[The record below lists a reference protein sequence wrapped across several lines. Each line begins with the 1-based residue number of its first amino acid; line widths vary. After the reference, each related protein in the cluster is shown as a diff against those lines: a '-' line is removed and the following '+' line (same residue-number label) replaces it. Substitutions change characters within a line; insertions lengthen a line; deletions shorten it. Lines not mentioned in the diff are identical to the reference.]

1 MEKMAGMLADRFYE
15 KSTFPTVSYE
25 AFKYVIEFTLEMA
38 AGILASA
45 IIAVCFNMRWETAA
59 FLLIFWVL
67 RSYAGGIHLDKFSHC
82 FLFSAFVIAGTMA
95 LVKYSY
101 VPLWFS
107 HLLFVGGVGAFMLT
121 EPESD
126 RNRTVDE
133 EEDAYFKKK
142 LRQSFFTIAVIYLFC
157 AFTQNRKYTF
167 LIAITVS
174 VVYVLMILG
183 KVKNAKNN

>member
-1 MEKMAGMLADRFYE
+1 MEKLAGMLADRFYE
-15 KSTFPTVSYE
+15 KSSFPTVSYE
-25 AFKYVIEFTLEMA
+25 AFKYIIEFTLEMA

-45 IIAVCFNMRWETAA
+45 IIAVGFNMRWETAS

-82 FLFSAFVIAGTMA
+82 FVFSAFVIAGTMA

-107 HLLFVGGVGAFMLT
+107 HLLFIGGAGALMLT

-126 RNRTVDE
+126 RNRKVDE
-133 EEDAYFKKK
+133 AEDAYFRKK
-142 LRQSFFTIAVIYLFC
+142 LRQSFLAIAAAYLFC
-157 AFTQNRKYTF
+157 AFMQNRKYTF
-167 LIAITVS
+167 LIAITVD

>member
-1 MEKMAGMLADRFYE
+1 MEKMAAMLAERLYE
-15 KSTFPTVSYE
+15 EGSFPAVSYE
-25 AFKYVIEFTLEMA
+25 AFQYVIEFALEMA

-45 IIAVCFNMRWETAA
+45 VIAVGFDMRWETAA

-82 FLFSAFVIAGTMA
+82 FIFSAFVIAGTMA
-95 LVKYSY
+95 LVKYSW

-107 HLLFVGGVGAFMLT
+107 HLLFIGGVGAFLFT
-121 EPESD
+121 DPESD
-126 RNRTVDE
+126 RNRKVDE
-133 EEDAYFKKK
+133 AEDAYFRKK
-142 LRQSFFTIAVIYLFC
+142 LRQSFLVITVFYLIS
-157 AFTQNRKYTF
+157 AFMQNRKYTF
-167 LIAITVS
+167 LIAITIS

>member
-1 MEKMAGMLADRFYE
+1 MEKMAAMLAERLYE
-15 KSTFPTVSYE
+15 EGSFPTVSYE
-25 AFKYVIEFTLEMA
+25 AFKYVIEFALEMA

-45 IIAVCFNMRWETAA
+45 IIAVGFNMRWETAA

-82 FLFSAFVIAGTMA
+82 FIFSAFVIAGTMA

-107 HLLFVGGVGAFMLT
+107 HLLFIGGVSAFMLT
-121 EPESD
+121 DPESD
-126 RNRTVDE
+126 RNREVDE
-133 EEDAYFKKK
+133 AEAPYFRKKM
-142 LRQSFFTIAVIYLFC
+142 RQSFFAIAVFYLLC
-157 AFTQNRKYTF
+157 AFMQSRKYTF
-167 LIAITVS
+167 LIAITIS

>member
-1 MEKMAGMLADRFYE
+1 MEKMAAMLAERLYE
-15 KSTFPTVSYE
+15 EGSFPAVSYE
-25 AFKYVIEFTLEMA
+25 AFQYVIEFALEMA

-45 IIAVCFNMRWETAA
+45 AIAVGFNMRWETAA

-82 FLFSAFVIAGTMA
+82 FIFSAFVIAGTMA
-95 LVKYSY
+95 LVKYSW

-107 HLLFVGGVGAFMLT
+107 HLLFIGGVGAFLFT
-121 EPESD
+121 DPESD
-126 RNRTVDE
+126 RNRKVDE
-133 EEDAYFKKK
+133 TEDAYFRKK
-142 LRQSFFTIAVIYLFC
+142 LQQSFLAIAVFYLIC
-157 AFTQNRKYTF
+157 ALMQNRKYTF
-167 LIAITVS
+167 LIAITIS

>member
-1 MEKMAGMLADRFYE
+1 MEKMAAMLAERLYE
-15 KSTFPTVSYE
+15 EGSFPTVSYE
-25 AFKYVIEFTLEMA
+25 AFKYVIEFALEMA

-45 IIAVCFNMRWETAA
+45 IIAVGFNMRWETAA

-82 FLFSAFVIAGTMA
+82 FIFSAFVIAGTMA

-107 HLLFVGGVGAFMLT
+107 HLLFMD
-121 EPESD
+121 PESD
-126 RNRTVDE
+126 RNREVDE
-133 EEDAYFKKK
+133 AEDAYFRKK
-142 LRQSFFTIAVIYLFC
+142 LRQSFFAIAVFYLLC
-157 AFTQNRKYTF
+157 AFMQSRKYTF
-167 LIAITVS
+167 LIAITIS

>member
-15 KSTFPTVSYE
+15 KSSFPTVSYE
-25 AFKYVIEFTLEMA
+25 AFKYVMEFTLEMA

-45 IIAVCFNMRWETAA
+45 IIAVGLKMRWETAA
-59 FLLIFWVL
+59 FLLIFWIL

-82 FLFSAFVIAGTMA
+82 FIFSALVIAGTMA
-95 LVKYSY
+95 IVKYSC

-107 HLLFVGGVGAFMLT
+107 HFLFMGGIGAFMLT
-121 EPESD
+121 GPEND
-126 RNRTVDE
+126 RNRKVDE

-142 LRQSFFTIAVIYLFC
+142 LRQSLFAIAVVYLIC
-157 AFTQNRKYTF
+157 ALMQNRKYTF
-167 LIAITVS
+167 LIAIAVG

-183 KVKNAKNN
+183 KVKNAENN

>member
-15 KSTFPTVSYE
+15 KSSFPTVSYE
-25 AFKYVIEFTLEMA
+25 AFKYVMEFTLEMA

-45 IIAVCFNMRWETAA
+45 IIAVGFNMRWETAA

-82 FLFSAFVIAGTMA
+82 FIFSAFVIAGTMA
-95 LVKYSY
+95 LVKYSH
-101 VPLWFS
+101 VPLEVS
-107 HLLFVGGVGAFMLT
+107 HLLFAGGVGAFMFT

-126 RNRTVDE
+126 RNRKVDK

-142 LRQSFFTIAVIYLFC
+142 LRQSLFTIAVIYLFC
-157 AFTQNRKYTF
+157 AFMQNRKYTF

-174 VVYVLMILG
+174 VVYALMILG

>member
-1 MEKMAGMLADRFYE
+1 MEKMAGMLADRLYE
-15 KSTFPTVSYE
+15 KNSFPTVSYE
-25 AFKYVIEFTLEMA
+25 AFKYVMEFTLEMA

-45 IIAVCFNMRWETAA
+45 IIAVGFNMRWETAI

-82 FLFSAFVIAGTMA
+82 FVFSAFVIAGTMA

-101 VPLWFS
+101 APLWFS
-107 HLLFVGGVGAFMLT
+107 HLLFVGGITAFMLT
-121 EPESD
+121 DPESD
-126 RNRTVDE
+126 RNRKVDE
-133 EEDAYFKKK
+133 EEDVYFRKK
-142 LRQSFFTIAVIYLFC
+142 LWQSFFVIAVAYLFC

-167 LIAITVS
+167 LIAVTVC

>member
-15 KSTFPTVSYE
+15 KSSFPTVSYE
-25 AFKYVIEFTLEMA
+25 AFKYVMEFALEMA

-45 IIAVCFNMRWETAA
+45 VIAFGFHMRWETAA

-82 FLFSAFVIAGTMA
+82 FIFSAFVIAGTMA
-95 LVKYSY
+95 LVKYSDA
-101 VPLWFS
+101 PLWFS
-107 HLLFVGGVGAFMLT
+107 HLLFTGGATAFMLT

-126 RNRTVDE
+126 RNRKVDE
-133 EEDAYFKKK
+133 EEDAYFRKK
-142 LRQSFFTIAVIYLFC
+142 LRQSFFAIAAAYLYS